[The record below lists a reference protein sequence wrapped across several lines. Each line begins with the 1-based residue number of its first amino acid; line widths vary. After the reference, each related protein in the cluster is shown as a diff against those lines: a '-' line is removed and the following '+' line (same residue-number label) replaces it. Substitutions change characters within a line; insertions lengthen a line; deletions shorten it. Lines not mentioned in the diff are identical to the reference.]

1 MKAWAIT
8 EPGKTA
14 LIEKEKPTPSPDEE
28 LLKIHTVGYCGS
40 GLNTFRG
47 LNPLVD

>member
-14 LIEKEKPTPSPDEE
+14 LIEKKPAPPPDEG

-40 GLNTFRG
+40 DLNTFRG
-47 LNPLVD
+47 LNPLMD